1 MKPLLDAAAE
11 AVAKVKA
18 ARADAEDDGTL
29 DAVLEESLKEEELK
43 VVGGLCGLQLDAL
56 RNDCSDACLI
66 GLAEVTIQSLLS
78 HLQAVFRS
86 KMNLEDIV
94 ASHFLVDTMIVGTR
108 KTSLDVQGR
117 IRDHKLQVGQV
128 VVSHS

>member
-1 MKPLLDAAAE
+1 MAKMKPLLDAAAE

-18 ARADAEDDGTL
+18 AGAVAEDDGSL
-29 DAVLEESLKEEELK
+29 DDDLKEWELK